1 MGWGVCVG
9 GWGGASAAEARA
21 GKAGQSHTPRGRSRG
36 SGSCGGANP
45 KHPKPK
51 HQAPSH
57 TPRGRTLVLERHG
70 GDAHVLW
77 CHQVIVVDA
86 DHQRL
91 LHLRQ
96 CVCGS
101 VRGWLGGGGRVH
113 LHPPTR
119 PPSHAPTTHPLSTPR
134 AHTPT
139 PSATHTHVRAR
150 ALPRTGSSRIR
161 SKSSSQVGLSLFA
174 LVVERSG
181 LERGCVR
188 GGFKCVCLGGRGE
201 GRRAN
206 GKAPPPR
213 PALPTPA
220 PASQHAPRARPH
232 THPPPLSPLSAA

>member
-101 VRGWLGGGGRVH
+101 VRGWMGGGASAPTPP
-113 LHPPTR
+113 HPPTQPR
-119 PPSHAPTTHPLSTPR
+119 THHPPSFHPTGSHPHPLRHTHTRARACPPSH
-134 AHTPT
+134 
-139 PSATHTHVRAR
+139 
-150 ALPRTGSSRIR
+150 RIIQDQI
-161 SKSSSQVGLSLFA
+161 KIFVPGGA
-174 LVVERSG
+174 LV
-181 LERGCVR
+181 
-188 GGFKCVCLGGRGE
+188 VCLGGGAQRPGARVRE
-201 GRRAN
+201 GWV
-206 GKAPPPR
+206 
-213 PALPTPA
+213 
-220 PASQHAPRARPH
+220 
-232 THPPPLSPLSAA
+232 

>member
-101 VRGWLGGGGRVH
+101 VRGWRGGGGEC
-113 LHPPTR
+113 TY
-119 PPSHAPTTHPLSTPR
+119 T
-134 AHTPT
+134 
-139 PSATHTHVRAR
+139 
-150 ALPRTGSSRIR
+150 
-161 SKSSSQVGLSLFA
+161 
-174 LVVERSG
+174 
-181 LERGCVR
+181 
-188 GGFKCVCLGGRGE
+188 
-201 GRRAN
+201 
-206 GKAPPPR
+206 PPPAH
-213 PALPTPA
+213 PA
-220 PASQHAPRARPH
+220 
-232 THPPPLSPLSAA
+232 THPPPTLFPPHGLTPPPPPPHTHTCARVPSLAPDHPGSDQNLRPRWGSRCLPWWWSAAAWSTGA